1 MYDNKT
7 DLKTEELA
15 ASVIL
20 DRGVQWKFAA
30 PWYLRIFGK
39 QHISISIKSIRLFT
53 LFEISRLYCQMG
65 FNPDDSDND
74 KALPA
79 LIQTHGKAV
88 VRIAAKAALNSQ
100 IKQRLFTGWLT
111 RFMIMNCT
119 PGQLLEMTMFIATFS
134 NAEAFLNTIRLI
146 GELRMTKPKNLSQ
159 EEQGS

>member
-1 MYDNKT
+1 MHENKT

-20 DRGVQWKFAA
+20 DRGVQWKFPA
-30 PWYLRIFGK
+30 PWYLRIFGR
-39 QHISISIKSIRLFT
+39 QHVSISIKSIRLFT
-53 LFEISRLYCQMG
+53 LFEISRLYCQLG
-65 FNPDDSDND
+65 FNPDDSD
-74 KALPA
+74 KGLPD
-79 LIQTHGKAV
+79 LIQKHGKDV

-100 IKQRLFTGWLT
+100 IKQWLFTGWLT
-111 RFMIMNCT
+111 RFMVMNCT